1 MQWPTKWIGKSRVWI
16 NGEEAPQPTSSSTW
30 DLPGRAIQ
38 RWGAVRA
45 CAEQPRRGEGATLA
59 SLLVFHAN
67 LSTPE
72 VNYFCGDGC
81 TRARPAQMPPSR
93 QTAAAGAAQQNPA
106 PVASDP
112 RKLESQ
118 QDVAIRAPKT
128 VQDGPPRA
136 SVRRTQST
144 WIARAPPRVAVVRE
158 PDGSCS
164 SAMCISWQRASQ
176 AAKA

>member
-118 QDVAIRAPKT
+118 QGCRDK
-128 VQDGPPRA
+128 
-136 SVRRTQST
+136 ST
-144 WIARAPPRVAVVRE
+144 EDCAR
-158 PDGSCS
+158 
-164 SAMCISWQRASQ
+164 W
-176 AAKA
+176 AAKGECASNPKYMDRACPATCGRCA